1 METIGLLGMGVQDGH
16 LIFHTAPKLCLGNW
30 KMGWPFQGIVS
41 LWKFV
46 NFVVFRALGKTISL
60 SVRNC
65 ISQDW
70 TVGFF
75 LNKENCYVKSQ
86 RMHFLS
92 ILTDRVCWPSVT
104 VRVASHYRMCRR
116 VAYLC
121 VAFPCHIAVVC
132 KVWKDFSVQ
141 TLSRFTIRL
150 SQLAGCTHPCLVS
163 ASPACSVWLWQCCWS
178 RFFIPRDVPQIQQ
191 LLWQKYHPE
200 EQQQHRYPSTWLL
213 QRRRLQLGPTQ
224 IWRGVWSKC
233 ARAQFSVHW
242 KLHLLSCDCCYV
254 CVYVCLCA
262 WDTWCVSAYVWVGE
276 DNCDYFSGSWISS
289 VKNENNYNSETWFLS
304 GLYHNIQWHCGLWIW
319 IWNPCIVPIF

>member
-70 TVGFF
+70 TVVFF
-75 LNKENCYVKSQ
+75 FNKENCYVKSQ

-92 ILTDRVCWPSVT
+92 ILTDRVCWPSDT

-116 VAYLC
+116 VADLC

-150 SQLAGCTHPCLVS
+150 SQLTGRTHPCLVS

-178 RFFIPRDVPQIQQ
+178 LFFFNSQGRPTDSAVAVAKISPWRTTTAP
-191 LLWQKYHPE
+191 LPE
-200 EQQQHRYPSTWLL
+200 HMASPKASSSAQTHSNTM
-213 QRRRLQLGPTQ
+213 
-224 IWRGVWSKC
+224 KC
-233 ARAQFSVHW
+233 L
-242 KLHLLSCDCCYV
+242 K
-254 CVYVCLCA
+254 
-262 WDTWCVSAYVWVGE
+262 
-276 DNCDYFSGSWISS
+276 
-289 VKNENNYNSETWFLS
+289 
-304 GLYHNIQWHCGLWIW
+304 
-319 IWNPCIVPIF
+319 